1 MKTIKGLMK
10 MRRDGEKIAMITCYD
25 YTSARIV
32 DESDVDL
39 VLVGDSAAMVMHG
52 YDTTVPA
59 TVEMMAAHVRAVHR
73 GMRNKFLVADM
84 PFLAHR
90 KGLENTMEAVDSLMK
105 AGANAVKIEGAS
117 DHLDVIHHIVQSG
130 VPVMGHLGLTP
141 QSVNMVGGW
150 KVQGRSKKGAG
161 QMLEEAQALEKTGI
175 FCLVLELVPADL
187 ARRITEAITIPT
199 IGIGAGPHT
208 SGQVLVLQDL
218 LGLNPDFNPKFL
230 RRYFDGFEKILSA
243 LNQYSR
249 DVKAKA
255 FPTKEESF

>member
-1 MKTIKGLMK
+1 MKGIRELIKMS
-10 MRRDGEKIAMITCYD
+10 RAGEKIAMVTCYD

-32 DESDVDL
+32 DESHIDL

-59 TVEMMAAHVRAVHR
+59 TVEMMVAHVRAVR
-73 GMRNKFLVADM
+73 KGIKKKFLVADM

-90 KGLENTMEAVDSLMK
+90 KGFQNTMEAVDALLK

-161 QMLEEAQALEKTGI
+161 QMLEEARALENTGI
-175 FCLVLELVPADL
+175 FCLVLELVPAEL
-187 ARRITEAITIPT
+187 ARRITEAISIPT

-208 SGQVLVLQDL
+208 SGQVLVFQDL

-230 RRYFDGFEKILSA
+230 RRYLDGFEKIQSA
-243 LNQYSR
+243 LNQYSK
-249 DVKAKA
+249 DVKAKT
-255 FPTKEESF
+255 FPAEEESF